1 MNTLLRGSI
10 HPSIHSTFSLP
21 VYLSIY
27 LSIYPSCHPS
37 IHPCIH
43 PFIYLF
49 ICLSNLYIPINIHS
63 CLYMILMLIF
73 LTNIRIFKWDK
84 PFINWC
90 RISSIHS
97 IFVFSD
103 TTSFLF
109 QLYST
114 PRTSRCPKRGSG
126 IKARSGAPGGPSGGP
141 FLGSRG
147 THAAEYIR
155 FSCSAL
161 SAEHVFFP
169 PGLALIHIAT
179 SERYFHQF
187 DHFSSPYIWMIF
199 IMTSL

>member
-1 MNTLLRGSI
+1 M
-10 HPSIHSTFSLP
+10 HPSIHLF
-21 VYLSIY
+21 IY
-27 LSIYPSCHPS
+27 LSIESLHIDKYT
-37 IHPCIH
+37 
-43 PFIYLF
+43 
-49 ICLSNLYIPINIHS
+49 
-63 CLYMILMLIF
+63 LMFVYDFNVDIF
-73 LTNIRIFKWDK
+73 LTNIRIFKWDE

-97 IFVFSD
+97 IFVFLD

-169 PGLALIHIAT
+169 PGLARIHIAT